1 MMGPPCLY
9 WENREQ
15 SEAESVVGAISA
27 NVTTRL
33 TNGSKTSH
41 SEAQVS
47 KGLMCNWVA
56 PARQGEGSSRPLS
69 PCTPTKV
76 PLQELWKQARVVGKQ
91 VNVSSRRRH
100 IQNSST
106 VHDCAHLCPT
116 YSLSSKVQPGGH
128 SLSPSPSVRT
138 EGARWNLFATFR
150 AICGLPRELAS
161 ISSDLEI
168 RQKTL
173 VWFGSQAGSCKRQRW
188 VTACKHFRGTTDP
201 RMPGSKGLQAEE
213 YDRISKATG
222 RIQGETLGET
232 NM

>member
-1 MMGPPCLY
+1 MDSLCSRP
-9 WENREQ
+9 
-15 SEAESVVGAISA
+15 
-27 NVTTRL
+27 
-33 TNGSKTSH
+33 
-41 SEAQVS
+41 
-47 KGLMCNWVA
+47 
-56 PARQGEGSSRPLS
+56 PARPGHLFPLHVHVPSPLPPFPPHVYMLAIVRGSPHRYCAPSHLLLLFPLH
-69 PCTPTKV
+69 
-76 PLQELWKQARVVGKQ
+76 A
-91 VNVSSRRRH
+91 H
-100 IQNSST
+100 IP
-106 VHDCAHLCPT
+106 DCAHLCPT
-116 YSLSSKVQPGGH
+116 YSLSSKVQPGGC

-168 RQKTL
+168 RQKML
-173 VWFGSQAGSCKRQRW
+173 VWFGPQAGSCKRQRW

-201 RMPGSKGLQAEE
+201 RMPRRKGLQAEE